1 MAHIARPLILTE
13 FIQQIVGQLRFEHA
27 QLVTVFG
34 DEEFKQRLYITWAFT
49 QRWNTQRQDIE
60 AVEQVLPKTARLG
73 QIR

>member
-1 MAHIARPLILTE
+1 M
-13 FIQQIVGQLRFEHA
+13 
-27 QLVTVFG
+27 FG